1 MENQQVIDLLNG
13 LSMLDIE
20 TALPDNF
27 DQELFDAFEKAK
39 AAGTTQEWFMTK
51 LSAQERTKVSVF
63 LAKHPRSKSSL

>member
-39 AAGTTQEWFMTK
+39 TAGTTKEWFMTK
-51 LSAQERTKVSVF
+51 LSAQERTKVSAF
-63 LAKHPRSKSSL
+63 LAKRQPSNA